1 MNRLIAALLLTFH
14 ASAVALDI
22 DRKLL
27 DGRSRQL
34 LDRADEVRTVLIQ
47 PTGRASNVVLLARI
61 PSTARRGTGF
71 CGAGYEDHLV
81 LLSYD
86 QRYTFQDDFLLQS
99 CLQSIEVDTDDDLV
113 HIDEHKQT
121 IGFRWLGKPDQDEH
135 YLLIGGGKF
144 LLSHPLTIQGD
155 VYDASCTASAKAAL
169 QAALAGPT
177 AAEGWRMVDTLL
189 CAPQSAASRA
199 YVTSHATPKIS
210 YQSYSTGDEQEQAS
224 TVPLSAA
231 IINELL
237 AAGAAWNAIVEASAE
252 EIRLS
257 YYPNQACVNTRTLE
271 FIQGK
276 WRITA
281 MGSACD

>member
-1 MNRLIAALLLTFH
+1 M
-14 ASAVALDI
+14 
-22 DRKLL
+22 
-27 DGRSRQL
+27 
-34 LDRADEVRTVLIQ
+34 
-47 PTGRASNVVLLARI
+47 
-61 PSTARRGTGF
+61 
-71 CGAGYEDHLV
+71 
-81 LLSYD
+81 
-86 QRYTFQDDFLLQS
+86 
-99 CLQSIEVDTDDDLV
+99 
-113 HIDEHKQT
+113 
-121 IGFRWLGKPDQDEH
+121 
-135 YLLIGGGKF
+135 
-144 LLSHPLTIQGD
+144 
-155 VYDASCTASAKAAL
+155 
-169 QAALAGPT
+169 
-177 AAEGWRMVDTLL
+177 L